1 MRARII
7 LLVIT
12 GISLYFVFPSLIQV
26 FSSWDELVHLRPWW
40 LLPMVVL
47 RVLSFAALC
56 DLQRICLQTSVWRPV
71 VASQL
76 VGNAF
81 SKIVPGGAATGAA
94 LQAPMLVGAGIP
106 AARVAS
112 ALAAANVI
120 TFSTLLALPV
130 LSLPAILAGVP
141 VDPGLENAAWLG
153 AAGFVLVA
161 AGTAVLAAFDRP
173 LIALGEAI
181 QSARNRLAKRRPP
194 LTGLPE
200 RLVRERDE
208 TMRSIGGRWWRA
220 LLTALGWWLFD
231 YGALL
236 LALAAIGADPEPSLV
251 LLAYTGASVLSMIPF
266 TPGGLGFV
274 EAGLTGLLALA
285 GVPPAQA
292 ALATLAYR
300 LVSYWL
306 PLPVGAVVAFVLRR
320 RGEPGAPAQTA

>member
-1 MRARII
+1 MRTRIVF
-7 LLVIT
+7 LAIT
-12 GISLYFVFPSLIQV
+12 GISLYFVFPSLIEV
-26 FSSWDELVHLRPWW
+26 FSSWDDLVQLHPWW
-40 LLPMVVL
+40 LLPMVLL
-47 RVLSFAALC
+47 RAISFAALC
-56 DLQRICLQTSVWRPV
+56 DLQRICLRTKVWGPV

-76 VGNAF
+76 AGNAF
-81 SKIVPGGAATGAA
+81 SKIVPGGAAAGAA
-94 LQAPMLVGAGIP
+94 VQAPMLTAAGVP
-106 AARVAS
+106 AERVAS
-112 ALAAANVI
+112 GIAAANVI

-173 LIALGEAI
+173 LLMVGEAI
-181 QSARNRLAKRRPP
+181 QGIRNRFARRRPP
-194 LTGLPE
+194 LSGLPE
-200 RLVRERDE
+200 RLLHERNE
-208 TMRSIGGRWWRA
+208 TLRAIGGRWWRA

-236 LALAAIGADPEPSLV
+236 LALAAIGADPEPSVV
-251 LLAYTGASVLSMIPF
+251 LLAYTGAGVLSMIPF

-274 EAGLTGLLALA
+274 EAGLTSLLALA
-285 GVPPAQA
+285 GIPAGQA

-306 PLPVGAVVAFVLRR
+306 PLPVGAAVVLVYRR
-320 RGEPGAPAQTA
+320 RGQAGTAPGAA